1 MPFNGPAYEPDPRPL
16 PGGLSYCVQCGTIMV
31 YHSSRDC
38 PSCTLADRLDELE
51 EQLAVLGEDNET
63 VAEHIVESH
72 EAIDDRLED
81 IERRLDRA
89 ERDIDIIDG
98 GY

>member
-1 MPFNGPAYEPDPRPL
+1 MPFNGPACEPNPDL
-16 PGGLSYCVQCGTIMV
+16 PDGLSYCVQCGTVMA

-38 PSCTLADRLDELE
+38 PSCTLAERLEEIE
-51 EQLAVLGEDNET
+51 EQLGELSEDGET
-63 VAEHIVESH
+63 IAEHIVDSH

-89 ERDIDIIDG
+89 ERDIDLVDG
-98 GY
+98 GL